1 MNVNG
6 FKNVHPQT
14 AAYRALI
21 FVFKDANRTT
31 ALSLPTGR
39 QAMPRK
45 TVNTIFNLRH
55 ACTDL

>member
-6 FKNVHPQT
+6 VMNVHPQT

-31 ALSLPTGR
+31 ALSNAAQNG
-39 QAMPRK
+39 
-45 TVNTIFNLRH
+45 
-55 ACTDL
+55 

>member
-6 FKNVHPQT
+6 VMNVHPQT

-31 ALSLPTGR
+31 ALS
-39 QAMPRK
+39 
-45 TVNTIFNLRH
+45 H
-55 ACTDL
+55 AAQNGSYNF